1 MARSKR
7 RVPKTASAAMAS
19 RSARGI
25 FLYPRAFVVRNVA
38 MTKPVATSHTDTM
51 GRALAQPDVRNVS
64 YTPRQTDCE
73 FPQRAVLAYKHIAD
87 EMREEHRRRVL
98 GE

>member
-1 MARSKR
+1 
-7 RVPKTASAAMAS
+7 MAS
-19 RSARGI
+19 SSARGI

-38 MTKPVATSHTDTM
+38 MTKPVVTSHTDTM
-51 GRALAQPDVRNVS
+51 GRALAQPDMSGMCPTLHAKPTANFRNVRFS
-64 YTPRQTDCE
+64 RTS
-73 FPQRAVLAYKHIAD
+73 IAD